1 MLEIQTYLLT
11 LSESIEDLLD
21 EYSEYSKQKDISID
35 LSLFSSFKRELLEIK
50 DRIRSLKVF
59 DFFSEMSIRYCLSR
73 LASIYW
79 SFSWRS
85 SSYSEELHSNVF
97 QISLLDESKVNYSRY
112 EHSFLNGIESYI
124 STLYNL
130 PKTHGCI
137 ITNSWMSAF
146 DITIQYLLWKWK
158 LATIFI
164 PSYIYFESHQQIKN
178 IIHST
183 GSKIKEWKNMTED
196 DIIEYIIS
204 NNPDVV
210 FLDPRT
216 NTGIIRELDIEYIFS
231 QLSHENISS
240 KFVVDAT
247 MIGTDISFSYRYPSL
262 DTIVYLSGSKYLW
275 FWLDMNMMGVVLFNN
290 KEKETLT
297 LIRRNT
303 GSILYEQASIMFPR
317 FWIDTYLQ
325 RLKSL
330 EKSATELYLNL
341 IWDQK
346 IVEKYI
352 VSYPNDSHYDF
363 RWAIVTINFRE
374 KRLRTKEN
382 YKKLIDILLSHA
394 STSKYPLVHGVSF
407 WFSTTRVSA
416 SDVMSHEEDVFLRVS
431 CGIQEFYEN
440 KPLSLLFKQ
449 SLYEFKY

>member
-1 MLEIQTYLLT
+1 MQEIQTYLLN
-11 LSESIEDLLD
+11 LSHTIEYLLD
-21 EYSEYSKQKDISID
+21 EYSKYSRQKNISID
-35 LSLFSSFKRELLEIK
+35 SSLFSSFKRDLIEIK
-50 DRIRSLKVF
+50 DRIGSLKVF
-59 DFFSEMSIRYCLSR
+59 DFSSEMSIRYCLSR
-73 LASIYW
+73 LACIYW

-85 SSYSEELHSNVF
+85 SSYSEEWHSNIF
-97 QISLLDESKVNYSRY
+97 QLSLLDESKVNYSRY
-112 EHSFLNGIESYI
+112 EHFFLNGIEGYI

-130 PKTHGCI
+130 PETHGCI

-146 DITIQYLLWKWK
+146 DIILQFLLWKWE

-164 PSYIYFESHQQIKN
+164 PSYIYFESHQQIEN
-178 IIHST
+178 IAHST

-196 DIIEYIIS
+196 DIIEYIIL

-210 FLDPRT
+210 FIDPRT
-216 NTGIIRELDIEYIFS
+216 NTGIIRELDLEYIFS
-231 QLSHENISS
+231 QLSHENITS
-240 KFVVDAT
+240 KFVVDVT
-247 MIGTDISFSYRYPSL
+247 MIGTDIGFSYKYPSL

-275 FWLDMNMMGVVLFNN
+275 FWLDMNMMGVVIFNK
-290 KEKETLT
+290 KEEAALV

-303 GSILYEQASIMFPR
+303 GSILYEQASIMFPA
-317 FWIDTYLQ
+317 FWIDIYLQ

-341 IWDQK
+341 IWDQE

-363 RWAIVTINFRE
+363 HWGIVTINFRE
-374 KRLRTKEN
+374 KWLRTKEN
-382 YKKLIDILLSHA
+382 YKKLIGILLSNA
-394 STSKYPLVHGVSF
+394 STSSYPLVHGVSF